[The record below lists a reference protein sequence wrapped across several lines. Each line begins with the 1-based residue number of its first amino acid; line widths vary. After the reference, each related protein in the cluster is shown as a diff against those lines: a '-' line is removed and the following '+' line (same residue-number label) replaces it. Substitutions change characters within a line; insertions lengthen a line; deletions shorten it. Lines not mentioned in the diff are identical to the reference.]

1 MTAKMRPR
9 GLLALLTCLWAGAAS
24 AQDAT
29 LIARDGSLEITGDL
43 IAFDGEVYRL
53 ATIYGPLTVDAQ
65 GVICEGPACPTLT
78 APTARMRVTGA
89 PDPGLRLLP
98 PLLAGF
104 AQARGLHLARAA
116 GQEFIAALTD
126 PATGQ
131 TLAEVSFTPA
141 PPEAALAALRDGTA
155 DFAVG
160 AEAPQGLTARTL
172 AIEALVPLVAAEN
185 RLPRV
190 RSVDLAAA
198 LTGQIANWQGLGG
211 PDMPIVLHGL
221 PPDHPLTQAVTAR
234 LGQPV
239 PATVI
244 HPDSAALA
252 AAVARDPWALALA
265 GLSMSGPARPLPL
278 TDSCGFALTPSALE
292 VKAGDYPLTAPLHL
306 IQPRRRQ
313 PLILREFVEFLGT
326 AAAQQAVAG
335 TGLFDRL
342 PEQTDLAADGRRLL
356 GAIRNAGAEVPL
368 AELQRLGAAM
378 DGTLRMSFTFR
389 FQDGSTQVDALSET
403 NLDDLAALM
412 GAHAFGGYD
421 LVLAGFSDGSG
432 QAETNLALSRTR
444 ADAVR
449 ATLARMAPDLPP
461 EDLPTV
467 EAYGEA
473 QPIACDTTPAGRQ
486 ANRRVE
492 LWLRPIPEWDGPRP
506 ADRPAPAP

>member
-1 MTAKMRPR
+1 M
-9 GLLALLTCLWAGAAS
+9 TCLWVGAAV

-29 LIARDGSLEITGDL
+29 LIARDGSLEIAGDL

-53 ATIYGPLTVDAQ
+53 ATVYGPLVIDAQ
-65 GVICEGPACPTLT
+65 GVICEGPACPSLT

-98 PLLAGF
+98 PLLAAF
-104 AQARGLHLARAA
+104 ARARGLRMTTGDA
-116 GQEFIAALTD
+116 QEFTATLTD

-131 TLAEVSFTPA
+131 TLAEVSFAPA

-160 AEAPQGLTARTL
+160 AEAPPGLAVRTL
-172 AIEALVPLVAAEN
+172 AVEALVPLVAAEN

-190 RSVDLAAA
+190 RTMDLAGA
-198 LTGQIANWQGLGG
+198 LTGQIDNWQGLGG

-221 PPDHPLTQAVTAR
+221 PPDHPLTQAVITR

-239 PATVI
+239 PARII

-265 GLSMSGPARPLPL
+265 GLSTAGPARALPL

-313 PLILREFVEFLGT
+313 PLILREFAEFLGT
-326 AAAQQAVAG
+326 AAAQEAIAG

-368 AELQRLGAAM
+368 AELQRLAAAM
-378 DGTLRMSFTFR
+378 DGTLRLSFTFR
-389 FQDGSTQVDALSET
+389 FRDGSTQVDALSET

-412 GAHAFGGYD
+412 AAHAFAGYA

-432 QAETNLALSRTR
+432 QAATNLALSRSR
-444 ADAVR
+444 AEAVR

-473 QPIACDTTPAGRQ
+473 QPIACDSTPAGRQ
-486 ANRRVE
+486 TNRRVE
-492 LWLRPIPEWDGPRP
+492 LWLRPIPEWDGPLPSP
-506 ADRPAPAP
+506 ADHPAPGP